1 MPGDV
6 PSRMRSNPLL
16 KGSRR
21 STEDLTMTRLSWCV
35 LLVAGSL
42 APACVG
48 QLSSGT
54 PPIPAVD
61 GGIPET
67 DSGPAPDIDGG
78 VSPTP
83 DGGVVPGTDAGPGP
97 TGCRVVSTDHVGIGE
112 VGEVAV
118 AARSTDFAVLWTER
132 RAGVPSIFAAQITA
146 GETREVEVAGEA
158 AGLPLG
164 AALAADD
171 TGYVGAYYANATGG
185 FEIYVRRLPFESG
198 GPAIRITNDSDR
210 DDSPLL
216 RTTPSGFLVGWSSDE
231 GGPVFRV
238 AALGPTLARVGEE
251 SMVIGP
257 PHAPSDVHLG
267 DLGLYS
273 SASFND
279 SGSGFAVRVGVD
291 GTPEGELVEVSLED
305 NVTGRVAIAA
315 TSEQAAAAFGV
326 VTGGSARAIRV
337 RTFTRELVPFGSER
351 VITGAHEVASD
362 PEIVSLAAGYAV
374 VYRASADD
382 DLTAPA
388 TRMRFV
394 LPTGEPVGRLDLGA
408 SSEAGARP
416 RLAIATD
423 GTMIAAWGGAA
434 GGIEVVRARCD

>member
-1 MPGDV
+1 V
-6 PSRMRSNPLL
+6 A
-16 KGSRR
+16 
-21 STEDLTMTRLSWCV
+21 TEDLAMTRFSWCV

-54 PPIPAVD
+54 PPIPEV
-61 GGIPET
+61 
-67 DSGPAPDIDGG
+67 
-78 VSPTP
+78 
-83 DGGVVPGTDAGPGP
+83 DGGVVPGTDSGPDPVADGGVVPGPDAGEPGPDAGPGP
-97 TGCRVVSTDHVGIGE
+97 TGCRVVSNDRVGIGE

-132 RAGVPSIFAAQITA
+132 RAGVSAIYGARFGE
-146 GETREVEVAGEA
+146 GETREVVLAGDE

-164 AALAADD
+164 AAIAADD
-171 TGYVGAYYANATGG
+171 AGYVGAYYANASGG
-185 FEIYVRRLPFESG
+185 FEIYVRRLPFETSA
-198 GPAIRITNDSDR
+198 PAVRITNDSDR
-210 DDSPLL
+210 DDAPLL

-231 GGPVFRV
+231 SGAVFRV
-238 AALGPTLARVGEE
+238 AALDAALARVGEE

-257 PHAPSDVHLG
+257 PHTPSDVHLG

-279 SGSGFAVRVGVD
+279 SGSGFAVRVGA
-291 GTPEGELVEVSLED
+291 GGEPEGELVEVSLED
-305 NVTGRVAIAA
+305 NVTGRVAMAA

-351 VITGAHEVASD
+351 VITGPHEVASD
-362 PEIVSLAAGYAV
+362 PELVSLAAGYAI

-382 DLTAPA
+382 DLSAPA
-388 TRMRFV
+388 TRLRFV
-394 LPTGEPVGRLDLGA
+394 LPTGEPVGRLELGPA
-408 SSEAGARP
+408 SDAGARP
-416 RLAIATD
+416 RIAISTD
-423 GTMIAAWGGAA
+423 GTMIAAWGGAD
-434 GGIEVVRARCD
+434 GGVEVVRARCD